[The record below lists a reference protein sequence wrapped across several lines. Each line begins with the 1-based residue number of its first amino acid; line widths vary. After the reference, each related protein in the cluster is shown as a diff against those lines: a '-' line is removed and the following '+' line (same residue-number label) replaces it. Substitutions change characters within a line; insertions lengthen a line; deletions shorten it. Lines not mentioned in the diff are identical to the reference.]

1 MQYDIKKL
9 ERMTSEELREVAGS
23 LGLKPR
29 KSHTD
34 KMIIY
39 SILDAQ
45 ADKKAADV
53 QAKEEARIAR
63 KATINQGGENEADA
77 QPKRKR
83 VRVKTKAQ
91 PEKVSTDSLK
101 SNTVLATVGNEQQQ
115 MGEMQEQLRQNNHK
129 QNKTIQALEA
139 RKVTL
144 PSL

>member
-45 ADKKAADV
+45 ADKKAAA
-53 QAKEEARIAR
+53 AKALLAQEVETNKAKAAEVAKKRQEA
-63 KATINQGGENEADA
+63 ADA
-77 QPKRKR
+77 LAAAA
-83 VRVKTKAQ
+83 VEAAQ
-91 PEKVSTDSLK
+91 
-101 SNTVLATVGNEQQQ
+101 
-115 MGEMQEQLRQNNHK
+115 
-129 QNKTIQALEA
+129 EA
-139 RKVTL
+139 AAAEAEVAAE
-144 PSL
+144 